1 MKERIDQLKELVEK
15 LNSRTKKIIII
26 VVAALIVGAVIIA
39 LILNNQPYETLFTGL
54 GQEEAQQITQKLQE
68 DGVDFKYDGDSEI
81 LVKKDVLDQTKAA
94 LVQEGY
100 PKNGFTYDTFKDNA
114 GMMTT
119 DSDKNTYKLYELQD
133 RIGATIRCF
142 EGVKDAKVTIALGEE
157 SKYVL
162 SDDEGEGPSASVFVT
177 MEGGGSPTTEQV
189 AGIQRLVAKSVAG
202 MELTEVV
209 VLDGEGNDVSVDA
222 DGNSSSVNG
231 SDVEEIARVI
241 ERQISNNVVKV
252 LGPIYG
258 RDNVKVSARAK
269 INMENLVRETIT
281 YNTPEKID
289 EEDKTGIVSKEDLY
303 TERAGGGNTAGG
315 VAGTETNADTA
326 EYNTD
331 SNNNNTGA
339 SSESVSRE
347 YLVNQI
353 KEQGQVSPGALD
365 DLTVSVAINGEGYG
379 SLRESQLLALVG
391 NAAGIAAA
399 DQREKI
405 TVVSAPFSEG
415 SDDEEET
422 KNGFVRFV
430 ESVPLWVFIVAAVL
444 LVLLLAL
451 LIFLLI
457 RRRRRAEEEAEE
469 LAAAEEAAMEEGA
482 VEGLLG
488 DLDTGEGEVFD
499 LNKELQE
506 IKNDRGMELKRSVR
520 EFAEQNPEIAAQLL
534 KNWLNG
540 GGGDG
545 SGE

>member
-26 VVAALIVGAVIIA
+26 GVAALIVGAVIIA

-252 LGPIYG
+252 L
-258 RDNVKVSARAK
+258 
-269 INMENLVRETIT
+269 
-281 YNTPEKID
+281 
-289 EEDKTGIVSKEDLY
+289 
-303 TERAGGGNTAGG
+303 
-315 VAGTETNADTA
+315 
-326 EYNTD
+326 
-331 SNNNNTGA
+331 
-339 SSESVSRE
+339 
-347 YLVNQI
+347 
-353 KEQGQVSPGALD
+353 
-365 DLTVSVAINGEGYG
+365 
-379 SLRESQLLALVG
+379 
-391 NAAGIAAA
+391 
-399 DQREKI
+399 
-405 TVVSAPFSEG
+405 
-415 SDDEEET
+415 
-422 KNGFVRFV
+422 
-430 ESVPLWVFIVAAVL
+430 
-444 LVLLLAL
+444 
-451 LIFLLI
+451 
-457 RRRRRAEEEAEE
+457 
-469 LAAAEEAAMEEGA
+469 
-482 VEGLLG
+482 
-488 DLDTGEGEVFD
+488 
-499 LNKELQE
+499 
-506 IKNDRGMELKRSVR
+506 
-520 EFAEQNPEIAAQLL
+520 
-534 KNWLNG
+534 
-540 GGGDG
+540 
-545 SGE
+545 